1 MPLSGKQ
8 EKYLPFGYV
17 DRRGCVAGE
26 SSSSFSDIY
35 QLIFMQHTSFLG
47 CEIIGVRVVAWWIN
61 ASGPDSLESDG
72 SHRQAETLVT
82 LIDN

>member
-1 MPLSGKQ
+1 MNLNLLAEMAGLDPWEMRYRNAIRPGQ
-8 EKYLPFGYV
+8 VLPN
-17 DRRGCVAGE
+17 E
-26 SSSSFSDIY
+26 
-35 QLIFMQHTSFLG
+35 HTSFLG

-61 ASGPDSLESDG
+61 ASGPNSLESDG

>member
-8 EKYLPFGYV
+8 EKYLSFRYV
-17 DRRGCVAGE
+17 DRRSSIAGE
-26 SSSSFSDIY
+26 SSPSFSNVY

-47 CEIIGVRVVAWWIN
+47 REIISVRVVAWWIN
-61 ASGPDSLESDG
+61 APGPDGLESDG

-82 LIDN
+82 FIDN